1 MSKSILV
8 IDDEEAIRKLFIQA
22 LESTDCQVE
31 TAESGEKGIEKVRD
45 TKFDFIFLDLK
56 MPGLNG
62 VQTLRE
68 LRKLDANVPVY
79 VVTAYHSEF
88 LTPLKNAFIDGIQFE
103 LLNKPV
109 RSAQI
114 RSMANGIL
122 EDAKAVRQ

>member
-1 MSKSILV
+1 MSKHILV
-8 IDDEEAIRKLFIQA
+8 IDDQEAARKSFILA
-22 LESTDCQVE
+22 LKDTGYQVA
-31 TAESGEKGIEKVRD
+31 TAESGEQGIEKVRE
-45 TKFDFIFLDLK
+45 TKFSLIFLDLK
-56 MPGLNG
+56 MPGIDG

-114 RSMANGIL
+114 RAIADGIL